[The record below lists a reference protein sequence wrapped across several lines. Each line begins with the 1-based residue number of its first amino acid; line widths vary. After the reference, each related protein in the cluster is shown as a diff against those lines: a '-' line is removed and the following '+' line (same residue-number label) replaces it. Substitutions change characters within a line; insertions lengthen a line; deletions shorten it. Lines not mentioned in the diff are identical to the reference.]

1 MMEIEAKQQ
10 QGQRSNYAKEKDYRQ
25 EYEGMSKKYEKKMQL
40 L

>member
-10 QGQRSNYAKEKDYRQ
+10 KGERSNFTKEKDYRQ
-25 EYEGMSKKYEKKMQL
+25 EYESMSKKYEEKMQL